1 MTTSKQHATPKPH
14 EATDVPENGASRR
27 QKIVGWAEFGVDA
40 AASAQKQWN
49 DIAFAY
55 ADLGLKAFRDG
66 LSWVE
71 SYYEQSRKTLAKL
84 AEARDE
90 RARAILERLS

>member
-1 MTTSKQHATPKPH
+1 MTTPKQHATPKHH
-14 EATDVPENGASRR
+14 EATDTPENGGSRR
-27 QKIVGWAEFGVDA
+27 RQIVGWAELGVDA

-55 ADLGLKAFRDG
+55 ADLGLKAWRDG

-71 SYYEQSRKTLAKL
+71 SYYEQSRKTMAKL
-84 AEARDE
+84 ADARDE
-90 RARAILERLS
+90 RARAILDRLS